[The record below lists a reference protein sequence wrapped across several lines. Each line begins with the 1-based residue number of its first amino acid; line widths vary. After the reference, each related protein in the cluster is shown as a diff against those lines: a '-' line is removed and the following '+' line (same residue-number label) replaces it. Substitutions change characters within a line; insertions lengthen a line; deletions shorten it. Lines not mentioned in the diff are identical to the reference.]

1 MTYIAPPYGCTIYT
15 VPVCD
20 SHDYSNS
27 KGRKRRPS
35 RRGKLKVR
43 VNAVLFPGS
52 VGLSIGT
59 GTVGV
64 GELVTAGR
72 GNPGREEE
80 EGKTVYMIVFIVE

>member
-1 MTYIAPPYGCTIYT
+1 MATQNT

-20 SHDYSNS
+20 SVDYSKS

-35 RRGKLKVR
+35 RRGKLNVR

-52 VGLSIGT
+52 VGVSIGT
-59 GTVGV
+59 DRVGR

-80 EGKTVYMIVFIVE
+80 GGKTVYIIVFIVERRA